1 MPPLPRA
8 AKFDAMRAQPGVNAN
23 STLPSAATLAQ
34 VADALAWPLLLL
46 RADTTLLHA
55 NEAAR
60 GLLRQGQPL
69 HISRQREVQPASLR
83 HHAAFEQ
90 ACDAALAKQPTRL
103 LRWPAAGAADAWCGL
118 LRALPHADGRRDAQR
133 DTRRDTRRDAR
144 RDTQCD
150 TQCDTQRDAQQPALL
165 LALCPDT
172 GADSELLA
180 LLTLRP
186 PLVPPGLPAPP
197 APPAR
202 PARPIPDGE

>member
-55 NEAAR
+55 NAAAR

-83 HHAAFEQ
+83 HRAAFEQ

-118 LRALPHADGRRDAQR
+118 LRALPHVDGL
-133 DTRRDTRRDAR
+133 RDAR
-144 RDTQCD
+144 RDGQRNGQRETQR
-150 TQCDTQRDAQQPALL
+150 DTQRDAQQPALL

-186 PLVPPGLPAPP
+186 PLVPPGPP